1 MIRHVIYIVETPLS
15 TRDRERFG
23 IDGWQSVGVRVQV
36 WEVDR
41 LYLPR
46 PSSYVRERQPG
57 LDRRFFSS
65 EDELV
70 SECESL
76 QSDTAVIVMSGVYLG
91 EFASHRRMLTALMR
105 SRALLTTVSAG
116 TRPPDRSDPRSET
129 QFHYLMSRTH
139 RLLRRIHNRPSI
151 VFNLARKMIE
161 KISVSLFLLAAK
173 WGRAQFRTLDW
184 VWVATNFD
192 SINPALLS
200 ETTHTR
206 FVHTWDYE
214 RAHQFEPTGLSFPP
228 RPVYLDAMGP
238 LHPDF
243 KILNYEIQVS
253 PEDWFQRINIALK
266 HLDKSLG
273 EKIVVAAHP
282 RAEQGS
288 LEPYYPDRKVI
299 YGQTPPLIRAAP
311 IVLFSDPS
319 TSLSLAALFRRPA
332 IAIRVPELWNGQ
344 WLEMRAYIEELNLRV
359 VDYSGLPDNWEPPSV
374 DEELYVQF
382 VERYVKRKDSA
393 RRPFW
398 DAVRADIASVA
409 N

>member
-65 EDELV
+65 EDEIV

-116 TRPPDRSDPRSET
+116 TRPPDKSDPRSET
-129 QFHYLMSRTH
+129 QFCYLFNRTH

-151 VFNLARKMIE
+151 VFNLARKVIE
-161 KISVSLFLLAAK
+161 NISASLYLFSAK
-173 WGRAQFRTLDW
+173 WGRARFRTLDW
-184 VWVATNFD
+184 VWVATNVD

-200 ETTHTR
+200 ETTHIR

-214 RAHQFEPTGLSFPP
+214 RAHQLGAPALSFPL

-243 KILNYEIQVS
+243 EALNYEIQQS
-253 PEDWFQRINIALK
+253 PKDWFQRINIALK
-266 HLDKSLG
+266 HLDNSLG

-282 RAEQGS
+282 RAERGF
-288 LEPYYPDRKVI
+288 LEPYYPDREVI
-299 YGQTPPLIRAAP
+299 YGQTPALIRAAP
-311 IVLFSDPS
+311 VVLFSDPS
-319 TSLSLAALFRRPA
+319 TSLSLAALFHRPA

-344 WLEMRAYIEELNLRV
+344 WLEMRAYIEELNLEI
-359 VDYSGLPDNWEPPSV
+359 VDYSRLPENWVPPSA
-374 DEELYVQF
+374 DDDAYSHF
-382 VERYVKRKDSA
+382 VERYVKRNDSSSQS
-393 RRPFW
+393 FW
-398 DAVRADIASVA
+398 DAVRIDLDLNAP
-409 N
+409 